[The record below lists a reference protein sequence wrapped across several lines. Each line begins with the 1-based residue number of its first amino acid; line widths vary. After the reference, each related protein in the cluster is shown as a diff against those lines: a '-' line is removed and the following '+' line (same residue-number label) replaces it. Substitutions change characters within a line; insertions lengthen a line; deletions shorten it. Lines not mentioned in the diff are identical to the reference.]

1 MPPLTDT
8 RDDSIMTTNTIPE
21 TVSLVGTSYI
31 EDLEAEVP
39 NKPWRDFSL
48 FASPPPMLDES
59 SESSFSSVDDGN
71 IQPDLSEVRLSADS
85 VSFFTPEN
93 KHVRFS
99 TVEIREYDMIVGDH
113 PCCSA
118 GLPLSLDWKYN
129 PVPII
134 QQAKDFSGTK
144 RPPQK
149 LSLLERMHLLK
160 KFYSSTE
167 LWMVEG
173 DRRHQQDLEEEH
185 AALHHAP
192 SLAGIFCQEDD
203 EYECTIIVEPDD
215 CEIFSCEK
223 VASRYCNRK

>member
-1 MPPLTDT
+1 MPPLIDT
-8 RDDSIMTTNTIPE
+8 RDDSIMTPDTIPE
-21 TVSLVGTSYI
+21 TVGLVGTSYV
-31 EDLEAEVP
+31 EDLEAEAP

-48 FASPPPMLDES
+48 FASPPPMLDEL
-59 SESSFSSVDDGN
+59 SESSVSSVDDES
-71 IQPDLSEVRLSADS
+71 IQSDSNEVPLGADS

-134 QQAKDFSGTK
+134 RQAKDFSGVK
-144 RPPQK
+144 RPPRK

-160 KFYSSTE
+160 NFYSSTE

-173 DRRHQQDLEEEH
+173 ERRHKQDLEEEH

-192 SLAGIFCQEDD
+192 SLANICCQEVG

-215 CEIFSCEK
+215 CDIFSCEK
-223 VASRYCNRK
+223 VASSW